1 MIDFKKKLVFSIIS
15 ILIFC
20 LGITV
25 NEILVNNK
33 GEDKLSKWLLL
44 MTLIISIFILSK
56 LIFKKK

>member
-25 NEILVNNK
+25 NEILVNNND
-33 GEDKLSKWLLL
+33 EDILSKWLLL
-44 MTLIISIFILSK
+44 ISLIISIYILSK
-56 LIFKKK
+56 LIFQKK